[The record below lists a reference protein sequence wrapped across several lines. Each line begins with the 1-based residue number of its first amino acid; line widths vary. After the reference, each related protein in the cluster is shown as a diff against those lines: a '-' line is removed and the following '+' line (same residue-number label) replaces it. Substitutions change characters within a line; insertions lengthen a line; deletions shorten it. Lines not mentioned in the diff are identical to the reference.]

1 MLFFKNK
8 IVIFLTKTNWD
19 YYLHPYR
26 TLYAKE
32 LYKLVKK
39 IYWINQPTRNPLKF
53 IAEYFKNKKVSQSVV
68 VFTPLLLCCTHEKM
82 TKLNACI
89 LRFQI
94 FILVGKINNRTI
106 LWSVYCSH
114 KNFITHFPSA
124 YKIYWP
130 GDLFDPSSEQIS
142 CKEYDLLMPL
152 TEQNYNYIKDR
163 FPDKAILSTTGC
175 DENIFSIKRV
185 QKQDFVPFE
194 LQFSDNLKIIGY
206 VGNISD
212 FRLDFELIIKII
224 DKFTNLRFV
233 FIGISD
239 KSKATESYLSI
250 LKRKSNFKLIENLEY
265 NQIPFYINQFYAGII
280 PYKLNHFNL
289 GTNPNKFYEYS
300 SMGKITISS
309 DIPSLRKYH
318 SSILIC
324 KNEQDWINQLSNY
337 LDWKIDT
344 LKLISIATNASPKKS
359 LERLSNFIL
368 NQNRSS

>member
-1 MLFFKNK
+1 MLFFENK
-8 IVIFLTKTNWD
+8 VVIFLTKTNWD

-32 LYKLVKK
+32 LSKSVKK
-39 IYWINQPTRNPLKF
+39 IYWINQPTRNPLRF
-53 IAEYFKNKKVSQSVV
+53 ISKYFKNKKISQSVI
-68 VFTPLLLCCTHEKM
+68 VFTPFMLSCTNENM
-82 TKLNACI
+82 SKLNASI
-89 LRFQI
+89 LRFQFFFLI
-94 FILVGKINNRTI
+94 GKINANTI

-114 KNFITHFPSA
+114 RNFITHYPSA

-130 GDLFDPSSEQIS
+130 GDLFDPLAEQNLL
-142 CKEYDLLMPL
+142 KEYNLLMPL
-152 TEQNYNYIKDR
+152 TEKGYEYIKKR
-163 FPDKAILSTTGC
+163 YPKRVILSTTGC
-175 DENIFSIKRV
+175 DENIYSVTRV
-185 QKQDFVPFE
+185 QTQEYVPFE

-212 FRLDFELIIKII
+212 FRLDFKLIIKLLN
-224 DKFTNLRFV
+224 KFTNLRFV

-265 NQIPFYINQFYAGII
+265 NKIPFYINQFYAGII
-280 PYKLNHFNL
+280 PYKLNHFNS

-318 SSILIC
+318 PSILIC
-324 KNEQDWINQLSNY
+324 NNEQDWINQLSNC
-337 LDWKIDT
+337 LDWNIDVQ
-344 LKLISIATNASPKKS
+344 KLISIATNASPKKS
-359 LERLSNFIL
+359 LQRMSKFIL
-368 NQNRSS
+368 KQIQ